1 MIVVLSGVSG
11 SGKDTIKEKLI
22 NRNIDIVS
30 IPSYTS
36 RQIREFET
44 EGKEYFHVDKK
55 TFEKM
60 IEDGKFYEYDI
71 HHDNYY
77 GTHKDILDNAIS
89 NGKIIVKDIDV
100 NGTKSLKEIF
110 EDSGIKMITIFL
122 YISKE
127 EMEKRLRNR
136 EDNLNEEKLKVRMS
150 RYDYET
156 DRSSNYDYIIKNN
169 NVDETVEKIEEIIA
183 KERNI

>member
-11 SGKDTIKEKLI
+11 SGKDTIKTKLI
-22 NRNIDIVS
+22 ERNSDIVS

-36 RQIREFET
+36 RGIREFEI
-44 EGKEYFHVDKK
+44 EGKEYYHVDKK
-55 TFEKM
+55 TFENM
-60 IEDGKFYEYDI
+60 IKDGKFYEYNI

-77 GTHKDILDNAIS
+77 GTNKEILDNAIS
-89 NGKIIVKDIDV
+89 EGKIIVKDIDV
-100 NGTKSLKEIF
+100 NGTKALKDIF
-110 EDSGIKMITIFL
+110 KGNVKIITIFL

-136 EDNLNEEKLKVRMS
+136 EDNLNEEKLKLRIS

-156 DRSSNYDYIIKNN
+156 EKSIEYDYVIDNN
-169 NVDETVEKIEEIIA
+169 NVEETVKKIEEIIA
-183 KERNI
+183 KERKI

>member
-22 NRNIDIVS
+22 KRNIDIVS

-36 RQIREFET
+36 REIREFET
-44 EGKEYFHVDKK
+44 EGKEYFHVDKE
-55 TFEKM
+55 TFEEM
-60 IEDGKFYEYDI
+60 IKEGKFYEYNV

-77 GTHKDILDNAIS
+77 GTNKEILDTAIS

-110 EDSGIKMITIFL
+110 EDSGIKIITIFL

-136 EDNLNEEKLKVRMS
+136 EDHLDEEKLNIRMS

-156 DRSSNYDYIIKNN
+156 DRSSNYDYIIENN
-169 NVDETVEKIEEIIA
+169 DLDETVEKIEEIIA